1 MLLHFYERIF
11 ISLLHFHERILVS
24 LLHFHER
31 IDYHYAL
38 VASAR
43 NLRIRSLN
51 VEYDMPQSCTASRP
65 EISPHLTI
73 STASA
78 NSGGILR
85 RGRPKRTARS
95 FGAPVSVSSARDR
108 QRRSAASRT
117 EMPRRTRG
125 SLRPLRF
132 ARALVFDCAASLRK
146 LRFTTAHFA
155 SRATPSRPS
164 RSSAWFKGGETPPC
178 ELRA

>member
-1 MLLHFYERIF
+1 MTPHFHERIF

-51 VEYDMPQSCTASRP
+51 VECDMPQSCAASRP

-85 RGRPKRTARS
+85 RTPCVPCNTFTAHPAAPLGSRAAKRR
-95 FGAPVSVSSARDR
+95 PVSFALCRWRSLRALPMAKWDVRDACDAWDNGFLKLALR
-108 QRRSAASRT
+108 ASR
-117 EMPRRTRG
+117 RI
-125 SLRPLRF
+125 
-132 ARALVFDCAASLRK
+132 
-146 LRFTTAHFA
+146 
-155 SRATPSRPS
+155 
-164 RSSAWFKGGETPPC
+164 
-178 ELRA
+178 

>member
-1 MLLHFYERIF
+1 MSESLYLYYTFMSESLCLYNTFMSELTIITHSLHPLETC
-11 ISLLHFHERILVS
+11 
-24 LLHFHER
+24 
-31 IDYHYAL
+31 
-38 VASAR
+38 AS
-43 NLRIRSLN
+43 SLN

-85 RGRPKRTARS
+85 RGRPKRTSRS

>member
-1 MLLHFYERIF
+1 MAFWGGGYGGG
-11 ISLLHFHERILVS
+11 
-24 LLHFHER
+24 
-31 IDYHYAL
+31 AL
-38 VASAR
+38 QCIVWLWMWMWFWGICIPNSYGSGTTRAR
-43 NLRIRSLN
+43 GAPHGDGREGVFGTLTALR
-51 VEYDMPQSCTASRP
+51 
-65 EISPHLTI
+65 
-73 STASA
+73 
-78 NSGGILR
+78 
-85 RGRPKRTARS
+85 RS

-108 QRRSAASRT
+108 QRRSATSRT